1 MLLAATLAMTPFLQD
16 DAALRARAEALHR
29 EAIVVDTHSDV
40 TPKFEDPEYDFAAR
54 HEDGHMDLPRMVEG
68 GLDVEFLSI
77 YMGKVEGPGTGPGTA
92 VLRALRRI
100 DAAWRMT
107 RRHADRAEM
116 ALTAADVRRIVA
128 QDKIAFL
135 MGMEGGHMI
144 EDDLAALRVFHRLG
158 VRYLTLTHS
167 FHTNWADSA
176 GIGEPIE
183 PLHHGLTDL
192 GREIVRE
199 MNRLGMMVDLSHV
212 SEETF
217 ADAIETTVAP
227 PIASHSSCRAL
238 HDHPRNLTD
247 DQLRAIAKKGGVV
260 QINFFSGFI
269 DPEYRAAA
277 ERRRVDLAPEIEKL
291 RVRFGEDERGFR
303 QAQRDL
309 FRQHP
314 LPMTSL
320 SVLLDHIDHAIRV
333 AGADHVGLG
342 ADWDGVSAL
351 PEGMEDCSRLPAI
364 TLELLRRGHSDDTLR
379 KVLGENT
386 LRVLARCE
394 EVARSLSGS

>member
-1 MLLAATLAMTPFLQD
+1 MLLATLAAFPFPQGDETLRD
-16 DAALRARAEALHR
+16 RAAEIHR
-29 EAIVVDTHSDV
+29 SAIVVDTHSDV
-40 TPKFEDPEYDFAAR
+40 TPKFEDPEYDFSVR

-68 GLDVEFLSI
+68 GLDVQFLSI

-92 VLRALRRI
+92 VQRSLRRI

-116 ALTAADVRRIVA
+116 ALTAVDVRRIVA
-128 QDKIAFL
+128 AGKIAFL

-144 EDDLAALRVFHRLG
+144 EDDLAVLRMYHRLG

-183 PLHHGLTDL
+183 PSHGGLTDL
-192 GREIVRE
+192 GREIIRE
-199 MNRLGMMVDLSHV
+199 MNRLGMIVDLSHV

-238 HDHPRNLTD
+238 HDHPRNLKD
-247 DQLRAIAKKGGVV
+247 EQLRALASKGGVV

-269 DPEYRAAA
+269 DPAYRQAS
-277 ERRRVDLAPEIEKL
+277 ERRRAELAPQVDKL
-291 RVRFGEDERGFR
+291 RERFGEDEEGFR
-303 QAQRDL
+303 RARREL
-309 FRQHP
+309 FREHP
-314 LPMTSL
+314 LPKTPL
-320 SVLLDHIDHAIRV
+320 SVLIDHIDHAIRV
-333 AGADHVGLG
+333 AGPDHVGLG
-342 ADWDGVSAL
+342 ADWDGVEAL
-351 PEGMEDCSRLPAI
+351 PEGMEDCSRLPSI
-364 TLELLRRGHSDDTLR
+364 TFELLRRGHSEETIR

-394 EVARSLSGS
+394 EVARELGGA